1 MIPEN
6 GFPAL
11 SPIGEV
17 SPIRAKLARRVML
30 RLL

>member
-1 MIPEN
+1 MIPQI
-6 GFPAL
+6 GCSAL

-17 SPIRAKLARRVML
+17 SPIQAKLARRVML